1 MRSLLEAKD
10 LLLLVSLRKK
20 LSGKTEHGVIR
31 IAVPGRGSHTIEHLI
46 LDLNGTIS
54 VDGRIVR
61 GVKEKLRGLS
71 EELEITVVTA
81 DTNRNAESLLAGLPV
96 RIHMIRENQENEQKL
111 AVVLEKGKGNT
122 VSIGNGCNDVSML
135 RESVIGICVV
145 GKEGA
150 SPEALMASDVVVP
163 TINDALDLLL
173 KPQRL
178 RATLRR

>member
-1 MRSLLEAKD
+1 MEFF
-10 LLLLVSLRKK
+10 
-20 LSGKTEHGVIR
+20 GETEREMIDITV
-31 IAVPGRGSHTIEHLI
+31 AGRASHTIEHLI

-54 VDGRIVR
+54 VDGDVVT
-61 GVKEKLRGLS
+61 GVKERVRALS
-71 EELEITVVTA
+71 RELGITVVTA

-111 AVVLEKGKGNT
+111 AVVLEKGKEHT
-122 VSIGNGCNDVSML
+122 VSIGNGCNDASML
-135 RESVIGICVV
+135 RESAIGICVV

-163 TINDALDLLL
+163 SINDALDLLL

>member
-1 MRSLLEAKD
+1 LKPNPR
-10 LLLLVSLRKK
+10 LLLVSLGEEFF
-20 LSGKTEHGVIR
+20 GKTGHEMIGIT
-31 IAVPGRGSHTIEHLI
+31 VPGRGSHTIEHLI

-54 VDGRIVR
+54 VDGVIVR
-61 GVKEKLRGLS
+61 GVKERLRELS
-71 EELEITVVTA
+71 GKLEITVVTA
-81 DTNRNAESLLAGLPV
+81 DTNRNAERLVADLPV
-96 RIHMIRENQENEQKL
+96 GIHTITEERESEQKL
-111 AVVLEKGKGNT
+111 GVVLEKGKGNT

-135 RESVIGICVV
+135 RESAIGICVV

-150 SPEALMASDVVVP
+150 SSEALMASDVVVP

>member
-1 MRSLLEAKD
+1 MFGET
-10 LLLLVSLRKK
+10 
-20 LSGKTEHGVIR
+20 GHEMMGIT
-31 IAVPGRGSHTIEHLI
+31 VPGRGSHTIEDLI

-54 VDGRIVR
+54 VDGRLVR
-61 GVKEKLRGLS
+61 GVKERLRELS
-71 EELEITVVTA
+71 EKLEITVVTA

-96 RIHMIRENQENEQKL
+96 RIHMIRENQENKQKL
-111 AVVLEKGKGNT
+111 AVVLEKGKGKT

-135 RESVIGICVV
+135 RESAIGICVL
-145 GKEGA
+145 GREGA
-150 SPEALMASDVVVP
+150 SPEALTASDVVVP

>member
-1 MRSLLEAKD
+1 MS
-10 LLLLVSLRKK
+10 
-20 LSGKTEHGVIR
+20 
-31 IAVPGRGSHTIEHLI
+31 VPGRGSYRIEHLV

-54 VDGRIVR
+54 LDGEIIG
-61 GVKEKLRGLS
+61 GVTERLERLRQQLD
-71 EELEITVVTA
+71 ITVVTA

-135 RESVIGICVV
+135 RESAIGICVV

-150 SPEALMASDVVVP
+150 SAEALMASDVAVP

-173 KPQRL
+173 KPHRL

>member
-1 MRSLLEAKD
+1 MFGET
-10 LLLLVSLRKK
+10 
-20 LSGKTEHGVIR
+20 GHEMMGIT
-31 IAVPGRGSHTIEHLI
+31 VPGRGSHTIEDLI

-54 VDGRIVR
+54 VDGRLVR
-61 GVKEKLRGLS
+61 GVKERLRELS
-71 EELEITVVTA
+71 EKLEITVVTA

-96 RIHMIRENQENEQKL
+96 RIHMIRENQENKQKL
-111 AVVLEKGKGNT
+111 AVVLEKGKGKT

-135 RESVIGICVV
+135 REPAIGICVL
-145 GKEGA
+145 GREGA
-150 SPEALMASDVVVP
+150 SPEALTASDVVVP

>member
-1 MRSLLEAKD
+1 MDIKIPGKGSYRIRH
-10 LLLLVSLRKK
+10 LV
-20 LSGKTEHGVIR
+20 
-31 IAVPGRGSHTIEHLI
+31 

-54 VDGRIVR
+54 LDGGIIE
-61 GVKEKLRGLS
+61 GVTERLEGLMHQLDIS
-71 EELEITVVTA
+71 VVTA
-81 DTNRNAESLLAGLPV
+81 DTNRNAERLVAGLPV
-96 RIHMIRENQENEQKL
+96 RIHTIRENQESEQKL
-111 AVVLEKGKGNT
+111 AVVLEKGKEHT

-135 RESVIGICVV
+135 RESAIGICVA

-163 TINDALDLLL
+163 GINDALDLLL